1 MRYYRCSN
9 RYVLSNTLIKTIKLR
24 KGLKMKLKTNRKLN
38 SVEKQMV
45 QELINNGA
53 SLEQISNVMQLDMDI
68 ILAEVDKT
76 TLSQADNAVS
86 EVANVNNEEEE
97 LVQKLQSL
105 QTQID
110 EAQQTLQDL
119 QSSVDIEKTLLDN
132 ITAETNQHY
141 KTLQSLE
148 NHLGALGFRDISQL
162 QKLLAKLDSKE
173 FQMNKDLLIE
183 KPSVCLLNKII
194 KTKIPQ
200 YVFNE
205 ESCKNFKLKNG
216 IHAGKK
222 LSVVY
227 STEYSYFEHI
237 FKLNLI
243 TVLVMLNLMY
253 TYKTDLSR
261 LSFSPVDNNR

>member
-9 RYVLSNTLIKTIKLR
+9 RYVLSNTLIETIKLR

-45 QELINNGA
+45 QELISNGA

-68 ILAEVDKT
+68 ILAEVEPNNT
-76 TLSQADNAVS
+76 VS
-86 EVANVNNEEEE
+86 EVANSEEEE
-97 LVQKLQSL
+97 LSQKLQSL

-119 QSSVDIEKTLLDN
+119 QSSVGIEKTLLDN
-132 ITAETNQHY
+132 LTNKTNEHY
-141 KTLQSLE
+141 KTLQGLE

-162 QKLLAKLDSKE
+162 QKLLVKLDSKE

-183 KPSVCLLNKII
+183 KPSVCLLNKI
-194 KTKIPQ
+194 KKKKIPQ

-216 IHAGKK
+216 MHAGKK

-237 FKLNLI
+237 FKQNLI

>member
-1 MRYYRCSN
+1 
-9 RYVLSNTLIKTIKLR
+9 
-24 KGLKMKLKTNRKLN
+24 MKLKTNRKLN

-45 QELINNGA
+45 QELISNGA

-68 ILAEVDKT
+68 ILAEVDKK
-76 TLSQADNAVS
+76 TLPDNTVF
-86 EVANVNNEEEE
+86 EVANVNSEEEE
-97 LVQKLQSL
+97 LTQKLQSL

-119 QSSVDIEKTLLDN
+119 QSSVGIEKTLLDK

-194 KTKIPQ
+194 KTKLPQ

-216 IHAGKK
+216 MHAGKK

-237 FKLNLI
+237 FKQNLI

>member
-1 MRYYRCSN
+1 
-9 RYVLSNTLIKTIKLR
+9 
-24 KGLKMKLKTNRKLN
+24 MKLKTNRKLN
-38 SVEKQMV
+38 SVEKQMI
-45 QELINNGA
+45 QELISNGA

-68 ILAEVDKT
+68 ILAEVDKK
-76 TLSQADNAVS
+76 TLPDNTVS
-86 EVANVNNEEEE
+86 EVANVNSEEEE
-97 LVQKLQSL
+97 LTQKLQSL

-119 QSSVDIEKTLLDN
+119 QSSVGIEKTLLDK

-141 KTLQSLE
+141 RTLQSLE

-194 KTKIPQ
+194 QTKLPQ

-216 IHAGKK
+216 MHAGKK

-237 FKLNLI
+237 FKQNLI

>member
-1 MRYYRCSN
+1 
-9 RYVLSNTLIKTIKLR
+9 
-24 KGLKMKLKTNRKLN
+24 MKLKTNRKLN

-45 QELINNGA
+45 QELISNGA

-68 ILAEVDKT
+68 ILAEVDKK
-76 TLSQADNAVS
+76 TLPDNTVS
-86 EVANVNNEEEE
+86 EVANVNSEEE

-119 QSSVDIEKTLLDN
+119 QSSVGIEKTLLDN
-132 ITAETNQHY
+132 ITDKTNEHY

-162 QKLLAKLDSKE
+162 QKLLVKLDSKE

-216 IHAGKK
+216 MHAGKK

-237 FKLNLI
+237 FKQNLI

>member
-1 MRYYRCSN
+1 MRYYRCSS
-9 RYVLSNTLIKTIKLR
+9 RYVLSNTLIETIKLR

-38 SVEKQMV
+38 SAEKQMV
-45 QELINNGA
+45 QELINNGV

-68 ILAEVDKT
+68 ILAEVEP
-76 TLSQADNAVS
+76 DNTVS
-86 EVANVNNEEEE
+86 EVANSEEEE
-97 LVQKLQSL
+97 LTQKLQSL
-105 QTQID
+105 RTQIE

-119 QSSVDIEKTLLDN
+119 QSSVGIEKTLLN
-132 ITAETNQHY
+132 NLTNKTNEHH

-148 NHLGALGFRDISQL
+148 NHLCALGFRDISQL
-162 QKLLAKLDSKE
+162 QKLLVKLDSKE

-194 KTKIPQ
+194 KTKLPQ

-216 IHAGKK
+216 MHAGKK

-237 FKLNLI
+237 FKQNLI

>member
-1 MRYYRCSN
+1 
-9 RYVLSNTLIKTIKLR
+9 
-24 KGLKMKLKTNRKLN
+24 MKLKTNRKLN
-38 SVEKQMV
+38 SVEKQMI
-45 QELINNGA
+45 QELISNGA

-68 ILAEVDKT
+68 ILAEVDKK
-76 TLSQADNAVS
+76 TLPDNTVS
-86 EVANVNNEEEE
+86 EVANVNSEEEE
-97 LVQKLQSL
+97 LTQKLQSL

-119 QSSVDIEKTLLDN
+119 QSSVSIEKTLLDK

-162 QKLLAKLDSKE
+162 QKLLVKLDSEE
-173 FQMNKDLLIE
+173 FQMNKELLIE

-216 IHAGKK
+216 MHAGKK

-237 FKLNLI
+237 FKQNLI

>member
-1 MRYYRCSN
+1 
-9 RYVLSNTLIKTIKLR
+9 
-24 KGLKMKLKTNRKLN
+24 MKLKTNRKLN

-45 QELINNGA
+45 QELISNGA

-68 ILAEVDKT
+68 ILAEVDKKTLPDT
-76 TLSQADNAVS
+76 TVTEVVNANS
-86 EVANVNNEEEE
+86 EEEE
-97 LVQKLQSL
+97 LTQKLQSL

-119 QSSVDIEKTLLDN
+119 QSSVGTEKTLLDN
-132 ITAETNQHY
+132 ITAQTNQHY
-141 KTLQSLE
+141 KNLQSLE
-148 NHLGALGFRDISQL
+148 NHLCALGFRDISQL

-194 KTKIPQ
+194 KTKLPQ

-216 IHAGKK
+216 MHAGKK

-237 FKLNLI
+237 FKQNLI

>member
-1 MRYYRCSN
+1 
-9 RYVLSNTLIKTIKLR
+9 
-24 KGLKMKLKTNRKLN
+24 MKLKTNRKLN

-45 QELINNGA
+45 QELISNGA

-68 ILAEVDKT
+68 ILAEVDKK
-76 TLSQADNAVS
+76 TLPDNTVS
-86 EVANVNNEEEE
+86 EVANVNSEEEE
-97 LVQKLQSL
+97 LTQKLQSL

-162 QKLLAKLDSKE
+162 QKLLVKLDSKE

-194 KTKIPQ
+194 KTKLPQ

-216 IHAGKK
+216 MHAGKK

-237 FKLNLI
+237 FKQNLI

>member
-1 MRYYRCSN
+1 
-9 RYVLSNTLIKTIKLR
+9 
-24 KGLKMKLKTNRKLN
+24 MKLKTNRKLN

-45 QELINNGA
+45 QELISNGA

-68 ILAEVDKT
+68 ILAEVDKK
-76 TLSQADNAVS
+76 TLPDNTVS
-86 EVANVNNEEEE
+86 EVANINNEEEE
-97 LVQKLQSL
+97 LTQKLQSL

-119 QSSVDIEKTLLDN
+119 QSSVGIEKTLLDK

-194 KTKIPQ
+194 KTKLPQ

-216 IHAGKK
+216 MHAGKK

-237 FKLNLI
+237 FKQNLI

>member
-1 MRYYRCSN
+1 
-9 RYVLSNTLIKTIKLR
+9 
-24 KGLKMKLKTNRKLN
+24 MKLKTNRKLN

-45 QELINNGA
+45 QELISNGA

-68 ILAEVDKT
+68 ILAEADKT
-76 TLSQADNAVS
+76 TLSQAEPDNTVS
-86 EVANVNNEEEE
+86 EVANSEEEE

-119 QSSVDIEKTLLDN
+119 QSSVGIEKTLLDN
-132 ITAETNQHY
+132 ITDKTNEHY

-162 QKLLAKLDSKE
+162 QKLLIKLDSKE

-216 IHAGKK
+216 MHAGKK

-237 FKLNLI
+237 FKQNLI

>member
-1 MRYYRCSN
+1 
-9 RYVLSNTLIKTIKLR
+9 
-24 KGLKMKLKTNRKLN
+24 MKLKTNRKLN

-45 QELINNGA
+45 QELISNGA

-68 ILAEVDKT
+68 ILAEVDKK
-76 TLSQADNAVS
+76 TLPDNKVS
-86 EVANVNNEEEE
+86 EVANVNSEEEE

-132 ITAETNQHY
+132 LTNKTNEHY
-141 KTLQSLE
+141 KTLQGLE

-162 QKLLAKLDSKE
+162 QKLLVKLDSKE

-237 FKLNLI
+237 FKQNLI

>member
-1 MRYYRCSN
+1 
-9 RYVLSNTLIKTIKLR
+9 
-24 KGLKMKLKTNRKLN
+24 MKLKTNRKLN

-45 QELINNGA
+45 QELISNGA

-68 ILAEVDKT
+68 ILAEVDKK
-76 TLSQADNAVS
+76 TLPDNTVS
-86 EVANVNNEEEE
+86 EVANVNSEEEE
-97 LVQKLQSL
+97 LTQKLQSL

-162 QKLLAKLDSKE
+162 QKLLVKLDSKE

>member
-1 MRYYRCSN
+1 
-9 RYVLSNTLIKTIKLR
+9 
-24 KGLKMKLKTNRKLN
+24 MKLKTNRKLN

-45 QELINNGA
+45 QELISNGA

-68 ILAEVDKT
+68 ILAEVDKK
-76 TLSQADNAVS
+76 TLPDNTVS
-86 EVANVNNEEEE
+86 EVANVNSEEEE
-97 LVQKLQSL
+97 LTQKLQSL

-119 QSSVDIEKTLLDN
+119 QSSVGIEKTLLDK

-162 QKLLAKLDSKE
+162 QKLLVKLDSKE

-216 IHAGKK
+216 MHAGKK

-237 FKLNLI
+237 FKQNLI

>member
-1 MRYYRCSN
+1 MRYHRCSD
-9 RYVLSNTLIKTIKLR
+9 RYVLSNTLIETIKLR
-24 KGLKMKLKTNRKLN
+24 KGIKMKLKTNRKLN

-45 QELINNGA
+45 QELISNGA

-68 ILAEVDKT
+68 ILAEVDKK
-76 TLSQADNAVS
+76 TLPDNTVS
-86 EVANVNNEEEE
+86 EVANANSEEEE
-97 LVQKLQSL
+97 LTQKLQSL

-119 QSSVDIEKTLLDN
+119 QSNVGIEKTLLDN
-132 ITAETNQHY
+132 LTNKTNEHY

-194 KTKIPQ
+194 KTKLPQ

-216 IHAGKK
+216 MHAGKK

-237 FKLNLI
+237 FKQNLI

>member
-1 MRYYRCSN
+1 
-9 RYVLSNTLIKTIKLR
+9 
-24 KGLKMKLKTNRKLN
+24 MKLKTNRKLN
-38 SVEKQMV
+38 SVEKQMI
-45 QELINNGA
+45 QELISNGA

-68 ILAEVDKT
+68 ILAEVDKK
-76 TLSQADNAVS
+76 TLYRVEPDNTVS
-86 EVANVNNEEEE
+86 EVANVNSEEEK

-132 ITAETNQHY
+132 LTNKTNEHY

-162 QKLLAKLDSKE
+162 QKLLVKLDSKE

-194 KTKIPQ
+194 KTKLPQ

-216 IHAGKK
+216 MHAGKK

-237 FKLNLI
+237 FKQNLI

-253 TYKTDLSR
+253 IYKTDLSR
-261 LSFSPVDNNR
+261 LSFSSVDNNR

>member
-1 MRYYRCSN
+1 
-9 RYVLSNTLIKTIKLR
+9 
-24 KGLKMKLKTNRKLN
+24 MKLKTNRKLN
-38 SVEKQMV
+38 SVEKQMI
-45 QELINNGA
+45 QELISNGA

-68 ILAEVDKT
+68 ILAEVDKK
-76 TLSQADNAVS
+76 TLPDNTVF
-86 EVANVNNEEEE
+86 EVANVNSEEEE
-97 LVQKLQSL
+97 LTQKLQSL

-119 QSSVDIEKTLLDN
+119 QSSVGIEKTLLDK

-194 KTKIPQ
+194 KTKLPQ

-216 IHAGKK
+216 MHAGKK

-237 FKLNLI
+237 FKQNLI